1 MNFRRP
7 PLSLALSSVFEV
19 YKHEYP
25 GGKRKQT
32 SKKLIIRH
40 DKKKKMSNWIYV
52 LMYTFIYLCN
62 PLLHRVSDTT
72 HLTSIVISFDFK
84 IKHDESVVAVYTH
97 IQYIIPAR
105 AFLFFFLS
113 LSMCC
118 CLLLFHC
125 ICWPFH
131 RALSSPCPY
140 HIKYP
145 PDSAVYMLEGMP
157 RKGH

>member
-19 YKHEYP
+19 YKHKYA

-32 SKKLIIRH
+32 NKKLIIRH

-97 IQYIIPAR
+97 I
-105 AFLFFFLS
+105 
-113 LSMCC
+113 
-118 CLLLFHC
+118 
-125 ICWPFH
+125 
-131 RALSSPCPY
+131 
-140 HIKYP
+140 
-145 PDSAVYMLEGMP
+145 
-157 RKGH
+157 